1 MEKRMHMVI
10 VTTSAARDVTYW
22 TVKLQQNQEEI
33 RNEFFGVG
41 PML

>member
-1 MEKRMHMVI
+1 MVI

-22 TVKLQQNQEEI
+22 AVKLQQSQEEI
-33 RNEFFGVG
+33 RNELFGVG